1 MKNYHI
7 YGLPT
12 QSRLPTISQDTR
24 GNEASQLYSVSICQE
39 NGTCDDRPTALVTH
53 NNCTSALDSGITRQ
67 STLSKNGSEILSLLT
82 TSSGHLQ
89 LTSMKQQISSVKTME
104 GCILN
109 EVTKMS

>member
-53 NNCTSALDSGITRQ
+53 NNCTSALDSGITGQ
-67 STLSKNGSEILSLLT
+67 KKKSILAVRFCHYSP
-82 TSSGHLQ
+82 HQ
-89 LTSMKQQISSVKTME
+89 VAIY
-104 GCILN
+104 N
-109 EVTKMS
+109 

>member
-1 MKNYHI
+1 MGYLLNPDFLLLAKIPGAMKPIN
-7 YGLPT
+7 
-12 QSRLPTISQDTR
+12 
-24 GNEASQLYSVSICQE
+24 QE